1 MAYKVSQI
9 RKIDTNETYMQNITN
24 SLEETYVRSKNP
36 FGQENKTF
44 TDFALQFNDNNTYF
58 SNTDTYYLRFAIHQ
72 IPEYYYSGDNTLGY
86 IQPSYEDADYLQLT
100 ILLSNKIPVDADG
113 HQEQVIGYCNVPK
126 AQRSY
131 IDEDNSDN
139 YSQYTMIFTPTIS
152 NEYNQI
158 IFRINRNT
166 YDAIEKQTSN
176 NQNERGR
183 DWLIAQYIN
192 RNDLSALNETDLI
205 RKVSLESTND
215 LLINTKGRR
224 IIWDQS
230 ERIIENE
237 ENSSEWV
244 KTGITGELSIL
255 QDLVPTSK
263 NSSRWLKLGYQS
275 RPGNLIVVNREP
287 IRVGRSGIFE
297 LNNGTEIT
305 NFMVTAPL
313 GYETD
318 KIDPFLLDYAYN
330 G

>member
-9 RKIDTNETYMQNITN
+9 RKVDTNEKYMQNITN
-24 SLEETYVRSKNP
+24 SLQETYVKSENP
-36 FGQENKTF
+36 FGQKNKTF
-44 TDFALQFNDNNTYF
+44 TDFALQFIDKNTYF
-58 SNTDTYYLRFAIHQ
+58 SSTETYYLRFAIHQ

-86 IQPSYEDADYLQLT
+86 VQPSYVDADILQLT
-100 ILLSNKIPVDADG
+100 ILLSNTIPVDTDG

-131 IDEDNSDN
+131 IDTDNSDN

-152 NEYNQI
+152 NKYSQI
-158 IFRINRNT
+158 VFRINRNT
-166 YDAIEKQTSN
+166 YDAIEKQNIKGS
-176 NQNERGR
+176 NERGR
-183 DWLIAQYIN
+183 DWLIAQYDN
-192 RNDLSALNETDLI
+192 RNNLQQLNELNLE
-205 RKVSLESTND
+205 RKLSLNEQDSIQISTQ
-215 LLINTKGRR
+215 GRR
-224 IIWDQS
+224 IIWDQ
-230 ERIIENE
+230 RHVIWDTDIN
-237 ENSSEWV
+237 
-244 KTGITGELSIL
+244 ITGQLSVL
-255 QDLVPTSK
+255 QDLVPSSK
-263 NSSRWLKLGYQS
+263 NSLKWLKVGYQS

-313 GYETD
+313 GFDTS